1 MQLSELFVSHKQ
13 VDPVAFE
20 PVHHNFD
27 NNIYLNLDR
36 ARTATS
42 TESTST
48 EDTSE
53 DTSSW
58 STEDKLDWKVG
69 TKQLSTSPTINTN
82 TNTTMNSTTSVSEKS
97 SENYKRWTNPYK
109 NNRNKWVTEMTAAYK
124 ALGLTDNAIKNLIAK
139 NALESGWGNSAQG
152 DFNFG
157 NITTGSNW
165 KGRFVQGRDH
175 NAAGQRISQKFRAYD
190 SLNDYVK
197 DEIQFLT
204 RLYDFD
210 PNDSFDTF
218 MNKLQGGNR
227 GKRRYAEAPNYIDHV
242 RRVYNSI

>member
-13 VDPVAFE
+13 VDPVKFE
-20 PVHHNFD
+20 PVHHDFD

-42 TESTST
+42 TESASIETP
-48 EDTSE
+48 SE

-58 STEDKLDWKVG
+58 STEQKLDWKVG
-69 TKQLSTSPTINTN
+69 TKPHSTGTA
-82 TNTTMNSTTSVSEKS
+82 STASVSETPI
-97 SENYKRWTNPYK
+97 ENSKKWENPYK
-109 NNRNKWVTEMTAAYK
+109 NNRNKWVSEITSAYK
-124 ALGLTDNAIKNLIAK
+124 ALGLNDNAIKNLIAK

-165 KGRFVQGRDH
+165 SGRFVQGKDH
-175 NAAGQRISQKFRAYD
+175 NAAGQQISQKFRAYD
-190 SLNDYVK
+190 SLKDYVK

-204 RLYDFD
+204 RLYDF
-210 PNDSFDTF
+210 NKTDSFDTF
-218 MNKLQGGNR
+218 INKLQGGNR
-227 GKRRYAEAPNYIDHV
+227 GKRYYAEAPDYIANV

>member
-13 VDPVAFE
+13 VDPVEFE
-20 PVHHNFD
+20 PVHHDFD

-36 ARTATS
+36 ARAATS
-42 TESTST
+42 TESAST
-48 EDTSE
+48 ETPSE

-58 STEDKLDWKVG
+58 STEQKLDWKVG
-69 TKQLSTSPTINTN
+69 TKPTG
-82 TNTTMNSTTSVSEKS
+82 NS
-97 SENYKRWTNPYK
+97 KRWENPYK
-109 NNRNKWVTEMTAAYK
+109 NNRNKWVSEITSAYK
-124 ALGLTDNAIKNLIAK
+124 ALGLNDNAIKNLIAK
-139 NALESGWGNSAQG
+139 NALESGWGTSAQG

-165 KGRFVQGRDH
+165 SGRFVQGKDH

-190 SLNDYVK
+190 SLEDYVK

-204 RLYDFD
+204 RLYDFNQ
-210 PNDSFDTF
+210 NDSFDTF
-218 MNKLQGGNR
+218 INKLQGGNR
-227 GKRRYAEAPNYIDHV
+227 GKRYYAEAPDYITNV

>member
-1 MQLSELFVSHKQ
+1 MELKDLFVSHKQ
-13 VDPVAFE
+13 VDPVEFE
-20 PVHHNFD
+20 PVHHGFD

-48 EDTSE
+48 ETPSE

-58 STEDKLDWKVG
+58 SAEQKLDWKVG
-69 TKQLSTSPTINTN
+69 TKPRSIGTA
-82 TNTTMNSTTSVSEKS
+82 STTSVSEMPI
-97 SENYKRWTNPYK
+97 ENSKKWENPYK
-109 NNRNKWVTEMTAAYK
+109 NNRNKWVSEITSAYK
-124 ALGLTDNAIKNLIAK
+124 ALGLNDNAIKNLIAK

-165 KGRFVQGRDH
+165 SGRFVQGKDH

-190 SLNDYVK
+190 SMEDYVR

-204 RLYDFD
+204 RLYDFNQ
-210 PNDSFDTF
+210 NDSFDAF

-227 GKRRYAEAPNYIDHV
+227 GKRHYAEAPDYIANV

>member
-1 MQLSELFVSHKQ
+1 MQLRELFVSHKQ
-13 VDPVAFE
+13 VDPVEFE
-20 PVHHNFD
+20 PVHHDFD

-42 TESTST
+42 TESAST
-48 EDTSE
+48 ETPSE

-58 STEDKLDWKVG
+58 STEQKLDWKVG
-69 TKQLSTSPTINTN
+69 TKSHSTGTA
-82 TNTTMNSTTSVSEKS
+82 STTSVSEIPI
-97 SENYKRWTNPYK
+97 ENSKKWENPYK
-109 NNRNKWVTEMTAAYK
+109 NNRNKWVSEITSAYK
-124 ALGLTDNAIKNLIAK
+124 ALGLNDNAIKNLIAK

-165 KGRFVQGRDH
+165 SGRFVQGKDH
-175 NAAGQRISQKFRAYD
+175 NAAGQQISQKFRAYD
-190 SLNDYVK
+190 SLKDYVK

-204 RLYDFD
+204 RLYDF
-210 PNDSFDTF
+210 NQTDSFDTF
-218 MNKLQGGNR
+218 INKLQGGNR
-227 GKRRYAEAPNYIDHV
+227 GKRYYAEAPDYIANV

>member
-13 VDPVAFE
+13 VDPVEFE
-20 PVHHNFD
+20 PVHHDFD

-36 ARTATS
+36 ARSATS
-42 TESTST
+42 TESAST
-48 EDTSE
+48 ETPSE

-58 STEDKLDWKVG
+58 STEQKLDWRVG
-69 TKQLSTSPTINTN
+69 TKPLSTSTAA
-82 TNTTMNSTTSVSEKS
+82 STTSNTSASKKPAGDPKKW
-97 SENYKRWTNPYK
+97 ENPDK
-109 NNRNKWVTEMTAAYK
+109 NNRNKWVSEITSAYK
-124 ALGLTDNAIKNLIAK
+124 ALGLNDNAIKNLIAK
-139 NALESGWGNSAQG
+139 NALESGWGTSAQG

-165 KGRFVQGRDH
+165 SGRFVQGKDH

-190 SLNDYVK
+190 SLEDYVR

-204 RLYDFD
+204 RLYDFNQ
-210 PNDSFDTF
+210 NDSFDTF
-218 MNKLQGGNR
+218 INKLQGGNR
-227 GKRRYAEAPNYIDHV
+227 GKRYYAEAPDYITNV

>member
-13 VDPVAFE
+13 VDPVEFD
-20 PVHHNFD
+20 PVHHDFD
-27 NNIYLNLDR
+27 NNIYSNLDR

-42 TESTST
+42 TESAST
-48 EDTSE
+48 ETPLE

-58 STEDKLDWKVG
+58 STEQKLDWRVG
-69 TKQLSTSPTINTN
+69 TKLLSKEQTESLKTW
-82 TNTTMNSTTSVSEKS
+82 E
-97 SENYKRWTNPYK
+97 NPYK
-109 NNRNKWVTEMTAAYK
+109 NNRNKWVSEITSAYK
-124 ALGLTDNAIKNLIAK
+124 ALGLNDNAIKNLIAK

-165 KGRFVQGRDH
+165 SGRFVKGKDH

-190 SLNDYVK
+190 SLEDYVK

-204 RLYDFD
+204 RLYDFNQ
-210 PNDSFDTF
+210 NDSFDTF
-218 MNKLQGGNR
+218 INKLQGGNR
-227 GKRRYAEAPNYIDHV
+227 GKRYYAEAPDYIANV

>member
-13 VDPVAFE
+13 VNPVEFD
-20 PVHHNFD
+20 PVHHDFD

-42 TESTST
+42 TETP
-48 EDTSE
+48 SE
-53 DTSSW
+53 DISSW
-58 STEDKLDWKVG
+58 STEQKLDWKVG
-69 TKQLSTSPTINTN
+69 AKSRSTGIPTE
-82 TNTTMNSTTSVSEKS
+82 NSKTWK
-97 SENYKRWTNPYK
+97 NPYK
-109 NNRNKWVTEMTAAYK
+109 NNRNKWVSEITSAYK
-124 ALGLTDNAIKNLIAK
+124 ALGLNDNAIKNLIAK

-165 KGRFVQGRDH
+165 SGRFVQGKDH

-190 SLNDYVK
+190 SLEDYVK

-204 RLYDFD
+204 RLYDFNQ
-210 PNDSFDTF
+210 NDSFDTF

-227 GKRRYAEAPNYIDHV
+227 GKRYYAEAPDYIANV

>member
-13 VDPVAFE
+13 VDPVEFE
-20 PVHHNFD
+20 PVHHDFD

-36 ARTATS
+36 ARAATS
-42 TESTST
+42 IESAST
-48 EDTSE
+48 ETPSE

-58 STEDKLDWKVG
+58 STEQKLDWKVG
-69 TKQLSTSPTINTN
+69 TKPLSTNTSEVPTGNTKKW
-82 TNTTMNSTTSVSEKS
+82 E
-97 SENYKRWTNPYK
+97 NPYK
-109 NNRNKWVTEMTAAYK
+109 NNRNKWVSEITSAYK
-124 ALGLTDNAIKNLIAK
+124 ALGLNDNAIKNLIAK
-139 NALESGWGNSAQG
+139 NALESGWGTSAQG

-165 KGRFVQGRDH
+165 SGRFVQGKDH

-190 SLNDYVK
+190 SLEDYVR

-204 RLYDFD
+204 RLYDFNQ
-210 PNDSFDTF
+210 NDSFDTF
-218 MNKLQGGNR
+218 INKLQGGNR
-227 GKRRYAEAPNYIDHV
+227 GKRYYAEAPDYITNV

>member
-13 VDPVAFE
+13 VDPVEFE
-20 PVHHNFD
+20 PVHHDFD

-42 TESTST
+42 TESAST
-48 EDTSE
+48 ETPSE

-58 STEDKLDWKVG
+58 SAEQKLDWKVG
-69 TKQLSTSPTINTN
+69 TKPA
-82 TNTTMNSTTSVSEKS
+82 
-97 SENYKRWTNPYK
+97 ENLKKWENPYK
-109 NNRNKWVTEMTAAYK
+109 NNRNKWVSEITSAYK
-124 ALGLTDNAIKNLIAK
+124 ALGLNDNAIKNLVAK
-139 NALESGWGNSAQG
+139 NALESGWGTSAQG

-165 KGRFVQGRDH
+165 SGRFVQGKDH
-175 NAAGQRISQKFRAYD
+175 NADGQQISQKFRAYD
-190 SLNDYVK
+190 SLGDYVR

-204 RLYDFD
+204 RLYDFNQ
-210 PNDSFDTF
+210 NDSFDTF
-218 MNKLQGGNR
+218 INKLQGGNR
-227 GKRRYAEAPNYIDHV
+227 GKRYYAEAPDYITNV

>member
-13 VDPVAFE
+13 VDPVEFE
-20 PVHHNFD
+20 PVHNNFD

-42 TESTST
+42 TESTSIET
-48 EDTSE
+48 PSE

-58 STEDKLDWKVG
+58 STEQKLDWKVG
-69 TKQLSTSPTINTN
+69 TKPLSIDTTN
-82 TNTTMNSTTSVSEKS
+82 TSEVPTAS
-97 SENYKRWTNPYK
+97 SKRWENPYK
-109 NNRNKWVTEMTAAYK
+109 NNRKKWVSEITSAYK
-124 ALGLTDNAIKNLIAK
+124 ALGLNDNAIKNLIAK

-165 KGRFVQGRDH
+165 SGRFVQGKDH

-190 SLNDYVK
+190 SLTDYVK

-204 RLYDFD
+204 RLYDFNQ
-210 PNDSFDTF
+210 NDSFDTF

-227 GKRRYAEAPNYIDHV
+227 GKRYYAEAPDYITNV

>member
-13 VDPVAFE
+13 VDPVEFE

-27 NNIYLNLDR
+27 NNIYLNLNR
-36 ARTATS
+36 ARTAAS

-48 EDTSE
+48 ETPSE

-58 STEDKLDWKVG
+58 SAEHKLDWKVG
-69 TKQLSTSPTINTN
+69 TKPLSTG
-82 TNTTMNSTTSVSEKS
+82 TTKTTSNTSTSETPTES
-97 SENYKRWTNPYK
+97 SKKWENPYK
-109 NNRNKWVTEMTAAYK
+109 NNRNKWVSEITSAYK
-124 ALGLTDNAIKNLIAK
+124 ALGLNDNAIKNLIAK
-139 NALESGWGNSAQG
+139 NALESGWGTSAQG

-165 KGRFVQGRDH
+165 SGRFVQGKDR

-190 SLNDYVK
+190 SLDDYVK

-204 RLYDFD
+204 RLYDFNQ
-210 PNDSFDTF
+210 NDSFDTF

-227 GKRRYAEAPNYIDHV
+227 GKRYYAEAPDYVANV

>member
-13 VDPVAFE
+13 VDPVEFE
-20 PVHHNFD
+20 PVHNNFD

-42 TESTST
+42 TESTSIET
-48 EDTSE
+48 PSE

-58 STEDKLDWKVG
+58 STEQKLDWKVG
-69 TKQLSTSPTINTN
+69 TKPTG
-82 TNTTMNSTTSVSEKS
+82 NS
-97 SENYKRWTNPYK
+97 KRWENPYK
-109 NNRNKWVTEMTAAYK
+109 NNRNKWVSEITSAYK
-124 ALGLTDNAIKNLIAK
+124 ALGLNDNAIKNLIAK
-139 NALESGWGNSAQG
+139 NALESGWGTSAQG

-165 KGRFVQGRDH
+165 SGRFVQGKDH

-190 SLNDYVK
+190 SLEDYVK

-204 RLYDFD
+204 RLYDFNQ
-210 PNDSFDTF
+210 NDSFDTF

-227 GKRRYAEAPNYIDHV
+227 GKRYYAEAPDYITNV

>member
-13 VDPVAFE
+13 VDPVEFE

-36 ARTATS
+36 ARAATS
-42 TESTST
+42 TESAAT
-48 EDTSE
+48 ETPSE

-58 STEDKLDWKVG
+58 STEQELDWKVG
-69 TKQLSTSPTINTN
+69 TKPLSTSTAAG
-82 TNTTMNSTTSVSEKS
+82 TTSNVSISEKQT
-97 SENYKRWTNPYK
+97 EKPRKWENPYK
-109 NNRNKWVTEMTAAYK
+109 NNRNKWVSEITAAYK
-124 ALGLTDNAIKNLIAK
+124 ALGLNDNAIKNLIAK

-165 KGRFVQGRDH
+165 SGRFVQGKDH

-190 SLNDYVK
+190 SIEDYVK

-210 PNDSFDTF
+210 QNDSFDAF
-218 MNKLQGGNR
+218 MNKLQGGNK
-227 GKRRYAEAPNYIDHV
+227 GKRYYAEAPDYIANV

>member
-1 MQLSELFVSHKQ
+1 MELKDLFVSHKQ
-13 VDPVAFE
+13 VDPVEFE
-20 PVHHNFD
+20 PVHHDFD

-48 EDTSE
+48 GTLSE

-58 STEDKLDWKVG
+58 STEQKLDWKVG
-69 TKQLSTSPTINTN
+69 TKPPSTGTA
-82 TNTTMNSTTSVSEKS
+82 STTSVSEVPT
-97 SENYKRWTNPYK
+97 ENSKKWENPYK
-109 NNRNKWVTEMTAAYK
+109 NNRNRWVSEITSAYK
-124 ALGLTDNAIKNLIAK
+124 ALGLNDNAIKNLIAK

-165 KGRFVQGRDH
+165 SGRFVQGEDH
-175 NAAGQRISQKFRAYD
+175 NAAGKRISQKFRAYD
-190 SLNDYVK
+190 SLKDYVK

-204 RLYDFD
+204 RLYDFNQ
-210 PNDSFDTF
+210 NDSFDTF
-218 MNKLQGGNR
+218 INKLQGGNR
-227 GKRRYAEAPNYIDHV
+227 GKRYYAEAPDYIANV

>member
-13 VDPVAFE
+13 VDPVEFE
-20 PVHHNFD
+20 PVHHDFD

-48 EDTSE
+48 ETPSE

-58 STEDKLDWKVG
+58 STEQKLDWKVG
-69 TKQLSTSPTINTN
+69 TKPRSTGNTN
-82 TNTTMNSTTSVSEKS
+82 TASSTSASSTSTSAAPTGNS
-97 SENYKRWTNPYK
+97 KRWENPYK
-109 NNRNKWVTEMTAAYK
+109 NNRNKWVSEITTAYK
-124 ALGLTDNAIKNLIAK
+124 ELGLNDNAIKNLIAK

-157 NITTGSNW
+157 NIITGSNW
-165 KGRFVQGRDH
+165 TGRFVQGKDR

-190 SLNDYVK
+190 SLKDYVK

-204 RLYDFD
+204 RLYDF
-210 PNDSFDTF
+210 NQHDSFDTF
-218 MNKLQGGNR
+218 INKLQGGNR
-227 GKRRYAEAPNYIDHV
+227 GKRYYAESPDYITNV

>member
-13 VDPVAFE
+13 VDPVEFE
-20 PVHHNFD
+20 PVHHDFD

-36 ARTATS
+36 ARAATS
-42 TESTST
+42 TESAST
-48 EDTSE
+48 ETPSE

-58 STEDKLDWKVG
+58 STEQKLDWKVG
-69 TKQLSTSPTINTN
+69 TKPTG
-82 TNTTMNSTTSVSEKS
+82 NS
-97 SENYKRWTNPYK
+97 KRWENPYK
-109 NNRNKWVTEMTAAYK
+109 NNRNKWVSEITSAYK
-124 ALGLTDNAIKNLIAK
+124 ALGLNDNAIKNLIAK

-165 KGRFVQGRDH
+165 SGRFVQGKDH

-190 SLNDYVK
+190 SLEDYVK

-204 RLYDFD
+204 RLYDFNQ
-210 PNDSFDTF
+210 NDSFDTF
-218 MNKLQGGNR
+218 INKLQGGNR
-227 GKRRYAEAPNYIDHV
+227 GKRYYAEAPDYITNV

>member
-13 VDPVAFE
+13 VDPVEFE
-20 PVHHNFD
+20 PVHNNFD

-36 ARTATS
+36 VRTATS
-42 TESTST
+42 AESAST
-48 EDTSE
+48 ETTSE

-58 STEDKLDWKVG
+58 STEQKLNWKVG
-69 TKQLSTSPTINTN
+69 TKPLSIDTTSTSEVP
-82 TNTTMNSTTSVSEKS
+82 TTSS
-97 SENYKRWTNPYK
+97 KRWENPYK
-109 NNRNKWVTEMTAAYK
+109 NNRKKWVSEITSAYK
-124 ALGLTDNAIKNLIAK
+124 ALGLNDNAIKNLIAK

-165 KGRFVQGRDH
+165 SGRFVQGKDH

-190 SLNDYVK
+190 SLADYVK

-204 RLYDFD
+204 RLYDFNQ
-210 PNDSFDTF
+210 NDSFDTF

-227 GKRRYAEAPNYIDHV
+227 GKRYYAEAPDYITNV

>member
-13 VDPVAFE
+13 VDPVEFE
-20 PVHHNFD
+20 PVHHDFD

-36 ARTATS
+36 ARAATS
-42 TESTST
+42 TESAST
-48 EDTSE
+48 ETPSE

-58 STEDKLDWKVG
+58 STEQKLDWKVG
-69 TKQLSTSPTINTN
+69 TKPLSTST
-82 TNTTMNSTTSVSEKS
+82 SALTTSNTGTSEKPTGNTKKW
-97 SENYKRWTNPYK
+97 ENPYK
-109 NNRNKWVTEMTAAYK
+109 NNRNKWVSEITSAYK
-124 ALGLTDNAIKNLIAK
+124 ALGLNDNAIKNLIAK
-139 NALESGWGNSAQG
+139 NALESGWGTSAQG

-165 KGRFVQGRDH
+165 SGRFVQGKDL

-190 SLNDYVK
+190 SLEDYVR

-204 RLYDFD
+204 RLYDFNQ
-210 PNDSFDTF
+210 NDSFDTF
-218 MNKLQGGNR
+218 INKLQGGNR
-227 GKRRYAEAPNYIDHV
+227 GKRYYAEAPDYITNV

>member
-13 VDPVAFE
+13 VDPVEFD
-20 PVHHNFD
+20 PVHHDFD

-42 TESTST
+42 TESAST
-48 EDTSE
+48 ETPSE

-58 STEDKLDWKVG
+58 STEQKLDWKVG
-69 TKQLSTSPTINTN
+69 TKPLSTDTTNATSSTSTSAIPTG
-82 TNTTMNSTTSVSEKS
+82 NS
-97 SENYKRWTNPYK
+97 KRWENPYK
-109 NNRNKWVTEMTAAYK
+109 NNRNKWVSEITSAYK
-124 ALGLTDNAIKNLIAK
+124 ALGLNDNAIKNLIAK

-165 KGRFVQGRDH
+165 SGRFVQGKDH
-175 NAAGQRISQKFRAYD
+175 NAAGQPISQKFRAYD
-190 SLNDYVK
+190 SLGDYVR

-204 RLYDFD
+204 RLYDFNQ
-210 PNDSFDTF
+210 NDSFDTF

-227 GKRRYAEAPNYIDHV
+227 GKRYYAEAPYYITNV

>member
-13 VDPVAFE
+13 VDPVEFE

-27 NNIYLNLDR
+27 NNIYLNLNR
-36 ARTATS
+36 ARTAAS

-48 EDTSE
+48 ETPSE

-58 STEDKLDWKVG
+58 STEHKLDWKVG
-69 TKQLSTSPTINTN
+69 TKPLSTG
-82 TNTTMNSTTSVSEKS
+82 TTKTTSNTSTSETPTES
-97 SENYKRWTNPYK
+97 SKKWENPYK
-109 NNRNKWVTEMTAAYK
+109 NNRNKWVSEITSAYK
-124 ALGLTDNAIKNLIAK
+124 ALGLNDNAIKNLIAK
-139 NALESGWGNSAQG
+139 NALESGWGTSAQG

-165 KGRFVQGRDH
+165 SGRFVQGKDR

-190 SLNDYVK
+190 SLEDYVR

-204 RLYDFD
+204 RLYDFNQ
-210 PNDSFDTF
+210 NDSFDAF
-218 MNKLQGGNR
+218 MNKLQGGNK
-227 GKRRYAEAPNYIDHV
+227 GKRYYAEAPDYIANV